1 MDWKCRYI
9 TTHES
14 TLPLQQACQ
23 ADLLEVEDV
32 GVVPSDEGQRI
43 RMMVALGCGLWRFVM
58 DEFRDCAGGCN
69 LDCIGN
75 REWLNS

>member
-1 MDWKCRYI
+1 MDWKRRYI

-43 RMMVALGCGLWRFVM
+43 RMMVALGCGLGIVQVAVIWIVS
-58 DEFRDCAGGCN
+58 G
-69 LDCIGN
+69 IGN
-75 REWLNS
+75 G